1 MLGLKKDRK
10 PVAELVPIFYRS
22 FLYVDT
28 DSERIQLHFQDWD
41 TRESAGTTALS
52 VSFAMLYFRV

>member
-41 TRESAGTTALS
+41 T
-52 VSFAMLYFRV
+52 